1 MNTETIVQNVWTKSK
16 LLIKSMIIGIL
27 VLVLQIPAMFVR
39 DVISEREQRQQDA
52 IAEVSSK
59 WAGHQVLT
67 GPVLVIPYW
76 QSAQDSSARQ
86 VRTRQ
91 YAYFLPDKLD
101 MTARVTPQERHR
113 GIYKVMLYSSEVS
126 MSGSFSQPALQRLN
140 IAPSDVIWNEA
151 TIKLPISDNK
161 GLNEEIFMKLNDSSV
176 AMSPQIADDP
186 SIDNAL
192 QGDIHLT
199 GPDDLKQL
207 RFSSSFVING
217 SQQIAFTPIGKNTTV
232 NLTSAWPHPSFI
244 GDVLPQSSEVNTKG
258 FTASWKSAFHK
269 HNFPQQWKGNAYR
282 FSNYNYAFGYN
293 TPAMPVDVVKPT
305 SANNINMSSFGAD
318 LFVPVNGYQKTMRSI
333 KYAALVILL
342 TFASFFLIETTNKR
356 SIHPFQY
363 GLIGLALILFYTLL
377 LSFSEYIS
385 FNISYVIAS
394 FCTITLI
401 SWFVRGLLASSRLTV
416 FLSTILVLLYVYVFT
431 LLQLQDYSL
440 LLGSIGLFITLA
452 LIMHFS
458 RRIQW

>member
-1 MNTETIVQNVWTKSK
+1 MNTETIVQNVWTRSK
-16 LLIKSMIIGIL
+16 LLVKSMIIGIL
-27 VLVLQIPAMFVR
+27 VLILQIPAMFVR
-39 DVISEREQRQQDA
+39 DVIAEREQRQQDA

-59 WAGHQVLT
+59 WAGRQVLT
-67 GPVLVIPYW
+67 GPVIVIPYW
-76 QSAQDSSARQ
+76 QSVPDSSAKQ
-86 VRTRQ
+86 ARTRQ

-101 MTARVTPQERHR
+101 IKARVTPQERHR
-113 GIYKVMLYSSEVS
+113 GIYKVMLYSSEVTL
-126 MSGSFSQPALQRLN
+126 SGSFSQPALQRLN

-161 GLNEEIFMKLNDSSV
+161 GLNEEIYMKLNDSSV
-176 AMSPQIADDP
+176 AMTPQISADP
-186 SIDNAL
+186 AIDNAL
-192 QGDIHLT
+192 QGDIQLK
-199 GPDDLKQL
+199 GPDDLKEF
-207 RFSSSFVING
+207 RFSSSFVVNG
-217 SQQIAFTPIGKNTTV
+217 SQQIAFTPIGRNTTV
-232 NLTSAWPHPSFI
+232 SLASSWPHPSFI
-244 GDVLPQSSEVNTKG
+244 GDVLPQSSQVNAKG
-258 FTASWKSAFHK
+258 FTASWKSVFHK
-269 HNFPQQWKGNAYR
+269 HNFPQQWKGDAYSL
-282 FSNYNYAFGYN
+282 SNFNYTYGN
-293 TPAMPVDVVKPT
+293 TIQPVPVDVAKP
-305 SANNINMSSFGAD
+305 ANVNNINSASFGAD

-356 SIHPFQY
+356 SVHPFQY

-394 FCTITLI
+394 FFTIGLI

-458 RRIQW
+458 RKIQW

>member
-1 MNTETIVQNVWTKSK
+1 MNTETIVQNVWSKSK
-16 LLIKSMIIGIL
+16 LLVKSMIIGIL
-27 VLVLQIPAMFVR
+27 VLILQIPAMYVK
-39 DVISEREQRQQDA
+39 DVIEEREQRQQDA
-52 IAEVSSK
+52 ISEVSSK
-59 WAGHQVLT
+59 WAGHQVIS

-76 QSAQDSSARQ
+76 QSAPDSTSRL
-86 VRTRQ
+86 VRSRE

-101 MTARVTPQERHR
+101 VTARVTPQERHR
-113 GIYKVMLYSSEVS
+113 GIYKVMLYSSEVT

-140 IAPSDVIWNEA
+140 IAPGDVIWNEA
-151 TIKLPISDNK
+151 TIKLPITDNK
-161 GLNEEIFMKLNDSSV
+161 GLNEEIYMKLNDSSV
-176 AMSPQIADDP
+176 AMAPQTSEDP
-186 SIDNAL
+186 AIDNAL
-192 QGDIHLT
+192 QGDIKVT
-199 GPDDLKQL
+199 GPDDLKLL
-207 RFSSSFVING
+207 RFSSSFVLNG
-217 SQQIAFTPIGKNTTV
+217 SQQIAFSPVGKNTSV
-232 NLTSAWPHPSFI
+232 NLESAWPHPSFI
-244 GDVLPQSSEVNTKG
+244 GDVLPQSSQVNAKG

-269 HNFPQQWKGNAYR
+269 HNFPQQWKGNAYSI
-282 FSNYNYAFGYN
+282 SNYNYAPGN
-293 TPAMPVDVVKPT
+293 SVQARSIDVVKPA
-305 SANNINMSSFGAD
+305 SINNINIASFGAD

-342 TFASFFLIETTNKR
+342 TFASFFLIETTNKK

-394 FCTITLI
+394 ICTIGLI
-401 SWFVRGLLASSRLTV
+401 SWFVKGLLASSRLTV

-458 RRIQW
+458 RKIQW